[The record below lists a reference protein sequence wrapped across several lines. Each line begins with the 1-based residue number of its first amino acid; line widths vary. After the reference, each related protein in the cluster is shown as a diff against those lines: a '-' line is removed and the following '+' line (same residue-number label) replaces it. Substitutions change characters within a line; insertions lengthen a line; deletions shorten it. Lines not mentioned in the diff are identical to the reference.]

1 MDKIIDYFRQIR
13 EKIKNPLQADF
24 YLLRGLIVLPVL

>member
-24 YLLRGLIVLPVL
+24 FIYCEV